1 MSGIFIRAYTP
12 ADDTAL
18 AAIDARIK
26 TEATRMPL
34 LRRAHTAKGLWIA
47 EVEGRVTGYI
57 ARTFEFYDKEFIAL
71 IVVDPKQRRCGV
83 GGALMRKVEETAT
96 QDRIFTSTN
105 ESNAPMRAVL
115 ARLGY
120 EPSGRID
127 NLDPG
132 DPELV
137 FVKFLSA
144 ANRR

>member
-1 MSGIFIRAYTP
+1 MSDLVIRAYRP
-12 ADDTAL
+12 ADDEAL
-18 AAIDARIK
+18 AAIDERIK
-26 TEATRMPL
+26 TEETRLPL
-34 LRRAHTAKGLWIA
+34 LLRAHAAKGLWIA
-47 EVEGRVTGYI
+47 EAEGRVAGYI

-71 IVVDPKQRRCGV
+71 VVVDPKQRRHGI
-83 GGALMRKVEETAT
+83 GSALMRKIEACT

-105 ESNAPMRAVL
+105 ESNTTMRAML

-137 FVKFLSA
+137 FVKSVK
-144 ANRR
+144 R